1 MKTVKYIEYIFLS
14 IIIAASLIS
23 RLYKINNPI
32 ADWHSWRQAD
42 TASVTRTF
50 VSGGINLLYPKYH
63 DISSIQ
69 TGIFNPKGYRFVEFP
84 IYNAI
89 HALLAKTRFPFTLEV
104 WGRLVSVFSSLVT
117 IFFVY
122 LIGKKLLG
130 VNGGLLT
137 AFFFGLLPYNIYFS
151 RVILPEPLALAFGVF
166 AIWAFMKFVEAKNYL
181 FLYISSLS
189 FALGALTK
197 PFVLFYMI
205 PAAYLAVKTF
215 GFKGILNSRKLLF
228 NLLAAFD
235 LAVIPFFLWRI
246 WMNQFPQGIPFFTWA
261 FNGDGIRFRP
271 AFWKWIFVERIGHLI
286 LGSWGIVLL
295 FFGFFKGKQKELF
308 SLVFFLAMFLY
319 ISVFATANVRHDY
332 YQAAI
337 IPAVSLILARG
348 FIYVWE
354 LARKNTLSIFVFLF
368 ALAMMFLGGLSMV
381 KEFYNINHPEI
392 ILAGQEVDKLA
403 PKDGLV

>member
-1 MKTVKYIEYIFLS
+1 
-14 IIIAASLIS
+14 
-23 RLYKINNPI
+23 
-32 ADWHSWRQAD
+32 
-42 TASVTRTF
+42 
-50 VSGGINLLYPKYH
+50 
-63 DISSIQ
+63 
-69 TGIFNPKGYRFVEFP
+69 
-84 IYNAI
+84 
-89 HALLAKTRFPFTLEV
+89 
-104 WGRLVSVFSSLVT
+104 
-117 IFFVY
+117 
-122 LIGKKLLG
+122 
-130 VNGGLLT
+130 
-137 AFFFGLLPYNIYFS
+137 
-151 RVILPEPLALAFGVF
+151 LPEPLALAFGVF

-403 PKDGLV
+403 PKDALVVAPYNGDTAFLYQTGRWGWPYVDRPIEELVKFGADYFVSVNLNDFQTGEIMEKYQVIRKSETFVIVDLNQRNR